1 MQRLKQI
8 ILDEDKN
15 GSDFRTSV
23 ICLAV
28 LSFIHFLLALYLG
41 KQAFLM
47 MSLLLWAS
55 ISMLLWDRRKH
66 FKINQDKISSFLG
79 YAFVAAVL
87 VISIVHPGEKMLGF
101 FPLAA
106 YVGWFLIFIGAAQ
119 AKFYF
124 KEFCILAIFGIPKLV
139 PDTAFGLAPITSKFA
154 VYTLW
159 YLGYPVS
166 SNGSYIQ
173 VPNGGVEVVPACSGI
188 NLILHMLSISVIF
201 LCMFPTRRSHCIPFA
216 LLAMLLGFVMNGIR
230 VAMLAALSPPQFSA
244 QFHYWHS
251 ASGASLFVL
260 LTLVIYG
267 VLYFSLLKSTH
278 QPEPQ

>member
-8 ILDEDKN
+8 LLGVDKN
-15 GSDFRTSV
+15 DADFRAAV
-23 ICLAV
+23 ICLSV
-28 LSFIHFLLALYLG
+28 LSCIHFLLGLYLS

-55 ISMLLWDRRKH
+55 ISILLWDRRQQ
-66 FKINQDKISSFLG
+66 FKINQDKVSSFLG
-79 YAFVAAVL
+79 YVLVAAVL
-87 VISIVHPGEKMLGF
+87 VISIIRPGEKVLGF

-106 YVGWFLIFIGAAQ
+106 YLGWFLIFIGAAQ
-119 AKFYF
+119 TKLYL

-139 PDTAFGLAPITSKFA
+139 PDTAFGLAPITAKFA
-154 VYTLW
+154 AYILW

-166 SNGSYIQ
+166 LNGFYIQ
-173 VPNGGVEVVPACSGI
+173 LPNGGVEVVPACSGI
-188 NLILHMLSISVIF
+188 SLMLHMLSISVIF
-201 LCMFPTRRSHCIPFA
+201 LCVFPTRRSHCIPFA
-216 LLAMLLGFVMNGIR
+216 LLAILLGFVMNGVR
-230 VAMLAALSPPQFSA
+230 VAMLAALSAPQFSA

-267 VLYFSLLKSTH
+267 VLYFSLLKST
-278 QPEPQ
+278 QQTEMY